1 MANKFWAW
9 YQKHYRLNLIITTFL
24 FLLQIF
30 HLYWL
35 FTDVVLFKLTGNSYF
50 LLAPVWGQLSI
61 FFDYSEV
68 PALITTTILYVH
80 YLRQKF
86 SYKSL
91 IYLLFL
97 NIQWLHILWITDEY
111 VVEQFTDSSIFVWAN
126 VLAWIAILI
135 DYLELP
141 VIWDTL
147 KESIKEAKLYL
158 AERRSRS

>member
-24 FLLQIF
+24 FLLQLF

-35 FTDVVLFKLTGNSYF
+35 FTDVVLFKLTGKSYF
-50 LLAPVWGQLSI
+50 LLAPVWGQMSI

-68 PALITTTILYVH
+68 PALITTTILYIH

-147 KESIKEAKLYL
+147 KESIKEVKKYL
-158 AERRSRS
+158 AEKRSM